1 MINIFNFLFLIPD
14 ITKTKNFC
22 DEKNMCDKEVENIG
36 KFSHPKSLEKEGAK
50 II

>member
-22 DEKNMCDKEVENIG
+22 GERNICGKEVENIG